1 MEEIIRI
8 EDKAHCLLNKQCDR
22 LKKSWG
28 EGTYLP
34 ILHCIVVYV
43 LALKANISCSMQ
55 DWFHKVLH
63 SNSVGIDEESLKV
76 LINMVPDTI
85 GYAEIQ
91 NYIVSSQNSF
101 VDKEI
106 LIEIERY
113 MELVNCK
120 RLETSFYNTD
130 LADYSFNSNIEY
142 SLMSYG
148 YHRLFE
154 RYLFSIYSCC
164 IGQQVIASNTYSDDD
179 TLFVVDLSAYMKNEN
194 TVSNLP
200 QELISAYM
208 KNENTFSDLTM
219 ELIDMTN
226 RDKIIF
232 IIPNKML
239 EHSYMSSDTV
249 NSYSNEVR
257 QYFLTFGYSW
267 KITEFAKCSIAHKL
281 DVKQSKQVIFSF
293 VKNDMFA
300 SYSYNI
306 KDSSSIKDKFQS
318 GMNDNDVLFHD
329 VTSLTLRP
337 SFFTLHIMVNR
348 LLKAFI
354 KEKYTH
360 GLQGVPLY
368 QDSYKVNWK
377 ECLSFNDVFKR
388 ICIYSEGEISS
399 SNVYCDLYFNNIE
412 EICGDAY
419 ELEPAYRLNNLKRTN
434 LKSIIQK
441 ASELIRNEAS
451 RHSIYLQPSDMLFL
465 MKKVEIPATLL
476 DCKNKELVEMVNKMY
491 AAGLK
496 SSKLQNLETVIPEIS
511 EVEGKPY
518 YEKLSKLL
526 CLFET
531 FKILHKDKYNIYTWH
546 TKIDCTN
553 NIDEFLLN
561 KMRNDAKTKHLFF
574 FLCSAC
580 IDDLDKL
587 IFFNTDEGLSYK
599 NYTDMCKELIAFFPY
614 LKSNQIKNSED
625 QFRKNMKEFS
635 KDQFRKDMKKK
646 SEGQEAEY
654 DITIFEKTED
664 SDKET
669 KKKRKKTYLKLIKK
683 YVKTDLLF
691 MEEDQEERD
700 DSASRFLKAFA
711 DFVNFI
717 C

>member
-8 EDKAHCLLNKQCDR
+8 EDKAYCLLNKQCDR
-22 LKKSWG
+22 LKKLWG

-55 DWFHKVLH
+55 DGFHEVLH
-63 SNSVGIDEESLKV
+63 GNFVDIDEESLKV

-91 NYIVSSQNSF
+91 NYIVSFQNSF

-130 LADYSFNSNIEY
+130 LADYSFNSNIEC
-142 SLMSYG
+142 SFMSYG
-148 YHRLFE
+148 DHRLSE

-164 IGQQVIASNTYSDDD
+164 IGQQDIASNTYSDED

-194 TVSNLP
+194 TVSDLK
-200 QELISAYM
+200 QELIDK
-208 KNENTFSDLTM
+208 KNK
-219 ELIDMTN
+219 
-226 RDKIIF
+226 DKIIF

-239 EHSYMSSDTV
+239 EYSYMSSDTV

-281 DVKQSKQVIFSF
+281 DVKQSKQVNFSF

-306 KDSSSIKDKFQS
+306 KDYSSIKDKFQS
-318 GMNDNDVLFHD
+318 GMNDNDVLFHN

-465 MKKVEIPATLL
+465 MKHIEIPRTLL
-476 DCKNKELVEMVNKMY
+476 FPKSEKLVNMVNKMY

-580 IDDLDKL
+580 VDDMDKL

-599 NYTDMCKELIAFFPY
+599 NYTDMRKELIAFFPY

-635 KDQFRKDMKKK
+635 KGK
-646 SEGQEAEY
+646 Y
-654 DITIFEKTED
+654 DIAEFEKTER
-664 SDKET
+664 KRLET
-669 KKKRKKTYLKLIKK
+669 WKKQKKMYLDLIED
-683 YVKTDLLF
+683 YIKTDLLS
-691 MEEDQEERD
+691 MKEESKNSD
-700 DSASRFLKAFA
+700 SRFLKELKG
-711 DFVNFI
+711 FI
-717 C
+717 NLLNGSSDISSDRK

>member
-22 LKKSWG
+22 LKKLWG

-63 SNSVGIDEESLKV
+63 GNFVDIDEESLKV

-91 NYIVSSQNSF
+91 NYIGSFQNSF

-120 RLETSFYNTD
+120 RLETSFYNAD
-130 LADYSFNSNIEY
+130 LADYSFNSNIEC

-148 YHRLFE
+148 DHRLSE

-164 IGQQVIASNTYSDDD
+164 IGQQDIASNTYSDED
-179 TLFVVDLSAYMKNEN
+179 TLFVVDLSAF
-194 TVSNLP
+194 
-200 QELISAYM
+200 M
-208 KNENTFSDLTM
+208 KNENTFSDLKQ
-219 ELIDMTN
+219 ELIDKKN
-226 RDKIIF
+226 KDKIIF

-306 KDSSSIKDKFQS
+306 KDYSSIKDKFQS
-318 GMNDNDVLFHD
+318 GMNDNDVLFHN
-329 VTSLTLRP
+329 VTTLTLRP
-337 SFFTLHIMVNR
+337 SFFTLHVMVNR

-360 GLQGVPLY
+360 GLQGVPYY

-465 MKKVEIPATLL
+465 MKHIEIPRTLL
-476 DCKNKELVEMVNKMY
+476 SSKSEKLVNMVNKMY

-580 IDDLDKL
+580 VDDKDKL
-587 IFFNTDEGLSYK
+587 IFFILDKGLSYK
-599 NYTDMCKELIAFFPY
+599 NYTDM
-614 LKSNQIKNSED
+614 
-625 QFRKNMKEFS
+625 RK
-635 KDQFRKDMKKK
+635 Q
-646 SEGQEAEY
+646 
-654 DITIFEKTED
+654 
-664 SDKET
+664 
-669 KKKRKKTYLKLIKK
+669 
-683 YVKTDLLF
+683 
-691 MEEDQEERD
+691 
-700 DSASRFLKAFA
+700 
-711 DFVNFI
+711 
-717 C
+717 

>member
-22 LKKSWG
+22 LKKLWG
-28 EGTYLP
+28 EGTYLT
-34 ILHCIVVYV
+34 ILHSIVVYV

-55 DWFHKVLH
+55 DFFHEVLH
-63 SNSVGIDEESLKV
+63 GNFVGIDEESLKV

-91 NYIVSSQNSF
+91 NYIVSFQNSF

-120 RLETSFYNTD
+120 RLETSFYNAN

-148 YHRLFE
+148 DHRLFE
-154 RYLFSIYSCC
+154 YYLFSIYSCC

-194 TVSNLP
+194 TFSNLK
-200 QELISAYM
+200 QELFDKIN
-208 KNENTFSDLTM
+208 K
-219 ELIDMTN
+219 
-226 RDKIIF
+226 DKIIF
-232 IIPNKML
+232 VIPNKML
-239 EHSYMSSDTV
+239 EYSYMSSDKV

-257 QYFLTFGYSW
+257 QYLFLLLGFSW
-267 KITEFAKCSIAHKL
+267 KITEFAKCCIAYKL
-281 DVKQSKQVIFSF
+281 DVKQSVHVTFSF
-293 VKNDMFA
+293 VKNDMSV
-300 SYSYNI
+300 SYFYNI
-306 KDSSSIKDKFQS
+306 KDYSSIKDKFQS
-318 GMNDNDVLFHD
+318 GMNDNDVLFHN

-412 EICGDAY
+412 EICGDVY

-465 MKKVEIPATLL
+465 MKHIEIPRTLL
-476 DCKNKELVEMVNKMY
+476 SSKSEKLVNMVNKMY

-553 NIDEFLLN
+553 NIDEFQLN
-561 KMRNDAKTKHLFF
+561 MMRNDAKTKHLFF

-580 IDDLDKL
+580 VDDLDKL

-599 NYTDMCKELIAFFPY
+599 NYTDMRKELIVFFPY

-635 KDQFRKDMKKK
+635 V
-646 SEGQEAEY
+646 GQY
-654 DITIFEKTED
+654 DIAKFEKTED
-664 SDKET
+664 FDIET
-669 KKKRKKTYLKLIKK
+669 KKKRKKMYLDLIED
-683 YVKTDLLF
+683 YIKTDLLS
-691 MEEDQEERD
+691 MKEESEN
-700 DSASRFLKAFA
+700 SASRFLKELKG
-711 DFVNFI
+711 FI
-717 C
+717 NLLNGSSDISSDRK

>member
-22 LKKSWG
+22 LKKLWG
-28 EGTYLP
+28 EGTYLT
-34 ILHCIVVYV
+34 ILHSIVVYV

-63 SNSVGIDEESLKV
+63 SNLVGIDEESLKV

-130 LADYSFNSNIEY
+130 LADYSFYSNIEY

-148 YHRLFE
+148 DHRLFE
-154 RYLFSIYSCC
+154 YYLFSIYSCC
-164 IGQQVIASNTYSDDD
+164 IGQQLIASNTYSDDD

-194 TVSNLP
+194 TFSNLKH
-200 QELISAYM
+200 ELFDKIN
-208 KNENTFSDLTM
+208 K
-219 ELIDMTN
+219 
-226 RDKIIF
+226 DKIIL

-239 EHSYMSSDTV
+239 EYSYMSSDNV

-257 QYFLTFGYSW
+257 QYFLALGFSW
-267 KITEFAKCSIAHKL
+267 KITEFAKCSIAYKL
-281 DVKQSKQVIFSF
+281 DVKQSEHVTFSF
-293 VKNDMFA
+293 VKNDVSV
-300 SYSYNI
+300 SYYYNI
-306 KDSSSIKDKFQS
+306 KDYSSIKDKFQS
-318 GMNDNDVLFHD
+318 GMNDNDVLFHN

-360 GLQGVPLY
+360 GLQGVPYY

-388 ICIYSEGEISS
+388 ICMYSEGEISS

-465 MKKVEIPATLL
+465 MKHIEIPRTLL
-476 DCKNKELVEMVNKMY
+476 FPKSEKLVNMVNKMY

-580 IDDLDKL
+580 VDDMDKL
-587 IFFNTDEGLSYK
+587 IFFNTDKSLSYK
-599 NYTDMCKELIAFFPY
+599 NYTDMRKELLVFFPY

-635 KDQFRKDMKKK
+635 KGEFSKGK
-646 SEGQEAEY
+646 Y
-654 DITIFEKTED
+654 DIAEFEKTELNRL
-664 SDKET
+664 ET
-669 KKKRKKTYLKLIKK
+669 WKKQKKMYLDLIED
-683 YVKTDLLF
+683 YIKTDLLS
-691 MEEDQEERD
+691 MKKDQEERD
-700 DSASRFLKAFA
+700 DSASRFLKALA
-711 DFVNFI
+711 NFVGLL
-717 C
+717 

>member
-22 LKKSWG
+22 LKKLWG
-28 EGTYLP
+28 EGTYLT
-34 ILHCIVVYV
+34 ILHSIVVYV

-55 DWFHKVLH
+55 DFFHEVLH
-63 SNSVGIDEESLKV
+63 GNFVGIDEESLKV

-91 NYIVSSQNSF
+91 NYIVSFQNSF

-120 RLETSFYNTD
+120 RLETSFYNAN

-148 YHRLFE
+148 DHRLFE
-154 RYLFSIYSCC
+154 YYLFSIYSCC

-194 TVSNLP
+194 TFSNLK
-200 QELISAYM
+200 QELFDKIN
-208 KNENTFSDLTM
+208 K
-219 ELIDMTN
+219 
-226 RDKIIF
+226 DKIIF
-232 IIPNKML
+232 VIPNKML
-239 EHSYMSSDTV
+239 EYSYMSSDKV

-257 QYFLTFGYSW
+257 QYLFLLLGFSW
-267 KITEFAKCSIAHKL
+267 KITEFAKCSIAYKL
-281 DVKQSKQVIFSF
+281 DVKQSVHVTFSF
-293 VKNDMFA
+293 VKNDMSV
-300 SYSYNI
+300 SYFYNI
-306 KDSSSIKDKFQS
+306 KDYSSIKDKFQS
-318 GMNDNDVLFHD
+318 GMNDNDVLFHN

-412 EICGDAY
+412 EICGDVY

-465 MKKVEIPATLL
+465 MKHIEIPRTLL
-476 DCKNKELVEMVNKMY
+476 SSKSEKLVNMVNKMY

-553 NIDEFLLN
+553 NIDEFQLN
-561 KMRNDAKTKHLFF
+561 MMRNDAKTKHLFF

-580 IDDLDKL
+580 VDDLDKL

-599 NYTDMCKELIAFFPY
+599 NYTDMRKELIVFFPY

-635 KDQFRKDMKKK
+635 V
-646 SEGQEAEY
+646 GQY
-654 DITIFEKTED
+654 DIAKFEKTED
-664 SDKET
+664 FDIET
-669 KKKRKKTYLKLIKK
+669 KKKRKKMYLDLI
-683 YVKTDLLF
+683 
-691 MEEDQEERD
+691 ED
-700 DSASRFLKAFA
+700 
-711 DFVNFI
+711 
-717 C
+717 

>member
-22 LKKSWG
+22 LKKLWG

-63 SNSVGIDEESLKV
+63 GNFVDIDEESLKV

-91 NYIVSSQNSF
+91 NYIGSFQNSF

-120 RLETSFYNTD
+120 RLETSFYNAD
-130 LADYSFNSNIEY
+130 LADYSFNSNIEC

-148 YHRLFE
+148 DHRLSE

-164 IGQQVIASNTYSDDD
+164 IGQQDIASNTYSDED
-179 TLFVVDLSAYMKNEN
+179 TLFVVDLSAF
-194 TVSNLP
+194 
-200 QELISAYM
+200 M
-208 KNENTFSDLTM
+208 KNENTFSDLKQ
-219 ELIDMTN
+219 ELIDKKN
-226 RDKIIF
+226 KDKIIF

-306 KDSSSIKDKFQS
+306 KDYSSIKDKFQS
-318 GMNDNDVLFHD
+318 GMNDNDVLFHN
-329 VTSLTLRP
+329 VTTLTLRP
-337 SFFTLHIMVNR
+337 SFFTLHVMVNR
-348 LLKAFI
+348 LLKVFI

-360 GLQGVPLY
+360 GLQGVPYY

-388 ICIYSEGEISS
+388 ICMYSEGEISS

-419 ELEPAYRLNNLKRTN
+419 ELEPACRLNNLKRTN

-441 ASELIRNEAS
+441 ASELIRKEAS

-465 MKKVEIPATLL
+465 MKHIEIPRTLL
-476 DCKNKELVEMVNKMY
+476 FSKSEGLVNMVNKMY

-496 SSKLQNLETVIPEIS
+496 STKLQNLETVIPEIS

-580 IDDLDKL
+580 VDDMDKL

-599 NYTDMCKELIAFFPY
+599 NYTDMRKELIAFFPY

-635 KDQFRKDMKKK
+635 KGK
-646 SEGQEAEY
+646 Y
-654 DITIFEKTED
+654 DIAEFEKTER
-664 SDKET
+664 KRLET
-669 KKKRKKTYLKLIKK
+669 WKKQKKMYLDLIED
-683 YVKTDLLF
+683 YIKTDLLS
-691 MEEDQEERD
+691 MKEESEN
-700 DSASRFLKAFA
+700 SASRFLKELKG
-711 DFVNFI
+711 FI
-717 C
+717 NLLNGSSDISSDRK

>member
-22 LKKSWG
+22 LKKLWG
-28 EGTYLP
+28 EGTYLT
-34 ILHCIVVYV
+34 ILHSIVVYV

-55 DWFHKVLH
+55 DFFHEVLH
-63 SNSVGIDEESLKV
+63 GNFVGIDEESLKV

-91 NYIVSSQNSF
+91 NYIVSFQNSF

-120 RLETSFYNTD
+120 RLETSFYNAN

-148 YHRLFE
+148 DHRLFE
-154 RYLFSIYSCC
+154 YYLFSIYSCC
-164 IGQQVIASNTYSDDD
+164 IGQKVIASNTYSDDD

-194 TVSNLP
+194 TFSNLK
-200 QELISAYM
+200 QELFDKIN
-208 KNENTFSDLTM
+208 K
-219 ELIDMTN
+219 
-226 RDKIIF
+226 DKIIF
-232 IIPNKML
+232 VIPNKML
-239 EHSYMSSDTV
+239 EYSYMSSDKV

-257 QYFLTFGYSW
+257 QYLFLLLGFSW
-267 KITEFAKCSIAHKL
+267 KITEFAKCSIAYKL
-281 DVKQSKQVIFSF
+281 DVKQSVHVTFSF
-293 VKNDMFA
+293 VKNDMSV
-300 SYSYNI
+300 SYFYNI
-306 KDSSSIKDKFQS
+306 KDYSSIKDKFQS
-318 GMNDNDVLFHD
+318 GMNDNDVLFHN

-465 MKKVEIPATLL
+465 MKHIEIPRTLL
-476 DCKNKELVEMVNKMY
+476 SSKSEKLVNMVNKMY

-553 NIDEFLLN
+553 NIDEFQLN
-561 KMRNDAKTKHLFF
+561 MMRNDAKTKHLFF

-580 IDDLDKL
+580 VDDLDKL

-599 NYTDMCKELIAFFPY
+599 NYTDMRKELIVFFPY

-635 KDQFRKDMKKK
+635 V
-646 SEGQEAEY
+646 GQY
-654 DITIFEKTED
+654 DIAKFEKTED
-664 SDKET
+664 FDIET
-669 KKKRKKTYLKLIKK
+669 KKKRKKMYLDLIED
-683 YVKTDLLF
+683 YIKTDLLS
-691 MEEDQEERD
+691 MKEESEN
-700 DSASRFLKAFA
+700 SASRFLKELKG
-711 DFVNFI
+711 FI
-717 C
+717 NLLNGSSDISSDRK

>member
-318 GMNDNDVLFHD
+318 GMNDNDVLFHN

-526 CLFET
+526 WLFET

>member
-22 LKKSWG
+22 LKKLWG
-28 EGTYLP
+28 EGTYLT
-34 ILHCIVVYV
+34 ILHSIVVYV

-63 SNSVGIDEESLKV
+63 SNLVGIDEESLKV

-130 LADYSFNSNIEY
+130 LADYSFYSNIEY

-148 YHRLFE
+148 DHRLFE
-154 RYLFSIYSCC
+154 YYLFSIYSCC

-194 TVSNLP
+194 TFSNLKH
-200 QELISAYM
+200 ELFDKIN
-208 KNENTFSDLTM
+208 K
-219 ELIDMTN
+219 
-226 RDKIIF
+226 DKIIL

-239 EHSYMSSDTV
+239 EYSYMSSDNV

-257 QYFLTFGYSW
+257 QYFLALGFSW
-267 KITEFAKCSIAHKL
+267 KITEFAKCSIAYKL
-281 DVKQSKQVIFSF
+281 DVKQSEHVTFSF
-293 VKNDMFA
+293 VKNDVSV
-300 SYSYNI
+300 SYYYNI
-306 KDSSSIKDKFQS
+306 KDYSSIKDKFQS
-318 GMNDNDVLFHD
+318 GMNDNDVLFHN

-360 GLQGVPLY
+360 GLQGVPYY

-388 ICIYSEGEISS
+388 ICMYSEGEISS

-465 MKKVEIPATLL
+465 MKHIEIPRTLL
-476 DCKNKELVEMVNKMY
+476 FPKSEKLVNMVNKMY

-553 NIDEFLLN
+553 NIDEFQLN
-561 KMRNDAKTKHLFF
+561 MMRNDAKTKHLFF

-580 IDDLDKL
+580 IDNLDKL

-599 NYTDMCKELIAFFPY
+599 NYTDMRKELIAFFPY

-635 KDQFRKDMKKK
+635 KGK
-646 SEGQEAEY
+646 Y
-654 DITIFEKTED
+654 DIAEFEKTERNRL
-664 SDKET
+664 ET
-669 KKKRKKTYLKLIKK
+669 WKKQKKMYLDLIED
-683 YVKTDLLF
+683 YIKTDLLSLKK
-691 MEEDQEERD
+691 DQEERD
-700 DSASRFLKAFA
+700 DSASRFLKALA
-711 DFVNFI
+711 DFVGLL
-717 C
+717 

>member
-22 LKKSWG
+22 LKKLWG
-28 EGTYLP
+28 GGTYLT
-34 ILHCIVVYV
+34 ILHSIVVYV

-63 SNSVGIDEESLKV
+63 SNLVGIDEESLKV

-130 LADYSFNSNIEY
+130 LADYSFYSNIEY

-148 YHRLFE
+148 DHRLFE
-154 RYLFSIYSCC
+154 YYLFSIYSCC

-194 TVSNLP
+194 TFSNLKH
-200 QELISAYM
+200 ELFDKIN
-208 KNENTFSDLTM
+208 K
-219 ELIDMTN
+219 
-226 RDKIIF
+226 DKIIL

-239 EHSYMSSDTV
+239 EYSYMSSDNV

-257 QYFLTFGYSW
+257 QYFLALGFSW
-267 KITEFAKCSIAHKL
+267 KITEFAKCSIAYKL
-281 DVKQSKQVIFSF
+281 DVKQSEHVTFSF
-293 VKNDMFA
+293 VKNDVSV
-300 SYSYNI
+300 SYYYNI
-306 KDSSSIKDKFQS
+306 KDYSSIKDKFQS
-318 GMNDNDVLFHD
+318 GMNDNDVLFHN

-360 GLQGVPLY
+360 GLQGVPYY

-388 ICIYSEGEISS
+388 ICMYSEGEISS

-465 MKKVEIPATLL
+465 MKHIEIPRTLL
-476 DCKNKELVEMVNKMY
+476 FPKSEKLVNMVNKMY

-580 IDDLDKL
+580 VDDMDKL
-587 IFFNTDEGLSYK
+587 IFFNTDKSLSYK
-599 NYTDMCKELIAFFPY
+599 NYTDMRKELLVFFPY

-635 KDQFRKDMKKK
+635 KGEFSKGK
-646 SEGQEAEY
+646 Y
-654 DITIFEKTED
+654 DIAEFEKTELNRL
-664 SDKET
+664 ET
-669 KKKRKKTYLKLIKK
+669 WKKQKKMYLDLIED
-683 YVKTDLLF
+683 YIKTDLLS
-691 MEEDQEERD
+691 MKKDQEERD
-700 DSASRFLKAFA
+700 DSASRFLKALA
-711 DFVNFI
+711 NFVGLL
-717 C
+717 

>member
-22 LKKSWG
+22 LKKLWG
-28 EGTYLP
+28 EGTYLT
-34 ILHCIVVYV
+34 ILHSIVVYV

-63 SNSVGIDEESLKV
+63 SNLVGIDEESLKV

-113 MELVNCK
+113 MKLVNCK

-130 LADYSFNSNIEY
+130 LADYSFYSNIEY

-148 YHRLFE
+148 DHRLFE
-154 RYLFSIYSCC
+154 YYLFSIYSCC

-194 TVSNLP
+194 TFSNLKH
-200 QELISAYM
+200 ELFDKIN
-208 KNENTFSDLTM
+208 K
-219 ELIDMTN
+219 
-226 RDKIIF
+226 DKIIL

-239 EHSYMSSDTV
+239 EYSYMSSDNV

-257 QYFLTFGYSW
+257 QYFLALGFSW
-267 KITEFAKCSIAHKL
+267 KITEFAKCSIAYKL
-281 DVKQSKQVIFSF
+281 DVKQSEHVTFSF
-293 VKNDMFA
+293 VKNDVSV
-300 SYSYNI
+300 SYYYNI
-306 KDSSSIKDKFQS
+306 KDYSSIKDKFQS
-318 GMNDNDVLFHD
+318 GMNDNDVLFHN

-360 GLQGVPLY
+360 GLQGVPYY

-388 ICIYSEGEISS
+388 ICMYSEGEISS

-465 MKKVEIPATLL
+465 MKHIEIPRTLL
-476 DCKNKELVEMVNKMY
+476 FPKSEKLVNMVNKMY

-580 IDDLDKL
+580 VDDMDKL
-587 IFFNTDEGLSYK
+587 IFFNTDKSLSYK
-599 NYTDMCKELIAFFPY
+599 NYTDMRKELLVFFPY

-635 KDQFRKDMKKK
+635 KGEFSKGK
-646 SEGQEAEY
+646 Y
-654 DITIFEKTED
+654 DIAEFEKTELNRL
-664 SDKET
+664 ET
-669 KKKRKKTYLKLIKK
+669 WKKQKKMYLDLIED
-683 YVKTDLLF
+683 YIKTDLLS
-691 MEEDQEERD
+691 MKKDQEERE
-700 DSASRFLKAFA
+700 DSASRFLKALA
-711 DFVNFI
+711 NFVGLL
-717 C
+717 

>member
-22 LKKSWG
+22 LKKEWG

-63 SNSVGIDEESLKV
+63 SNFVGIDEESLKV

-91 NYIVSSQNSF
+91 NYIVSFQNSF

-120 RLETSFYNTD
+120 RLVTSFYNTD
-130 LADYSFNSNIEY
+130 LADYSFNSNIEC

-148 YHRLFE
+148 DHRLSE

-164 IGQQVIASNTYSDDD
+164 IGQQDIASNTYSDED

-208 KNENTFSDLTM
+208 KKENTFSDLTM
-219 ELIDMTN
+219 DLIYMKN

-257 QYFLTFGYSW
+257 QYFLTSGYSW
-267 KITEFAKCSIAHKL
+267 EITEFAKCSIAHKL
-281 DVKQSKQVIFSF
+281 DVKRSKQVIFSF

-306 KDSSSIKDKFQS
+306 KYYSSIKDKFQS
-318 GMNDNDVLFHD
+318 SMNDNDVLFYN

-337 SFFTLHIMVNR
+337 SFFTIHIMVNR

-354 KEKYTH
+354 KEKYMH
-360 GLQGVPLY
+360 GLQGVPYY
-368 QDSYKVNWK
+368 QDSDKVNWK

-388 ICIYSEGEISS
+388 ICMYSEGEISS

-465 MKKVEIPATLL
+465 MKHIEIPRTLL
-476 DCKNKELVEMVNKMY
+476 SSKSEKLVNMVNKMY

-553 NIDEFLLN
+553 NIDEFQLN
-561 KMRNDAKTKHLFF
+561 MMRNDAKTKHLFF

-580 IDDLDKL
+580 VDDLDKL

-599 NYTDMCKELIAFFPY
+599 NYTDMRKELIAFFPY

-635 KDQFRKDMKKK
+635 KGK
-646 SEGQEAEY
+646 Y
-654 DITIFEKTED
+654 DIAEFEKTERNRL
-664 SDKET
+664 ET
-669 KKKRKKTYLKLIKK
+669 WKKQKKMYLDLIED
-683 YVKTDLLF
+683 YIKTDLLSIKK
-691 MEEDQEERD
+691 DQEERD
-700 DSASRFLKAFA
+700 DSASRFLKALA
-711 DFVNFI
+711 DFVGLL
-717 C
+717 

>member
-63 SNSVGIDEESLKV
+63 GNFVDIDEESLKV

-91 NYIVSSQNSF
+91 NYIGSFQNSF

-120 RLETSFYNTD
+120 RLETSFYNAD

-179 TLFVVDLSAYMKNEN
+179 TLFVVDLSAF
-194 TVSNLP
+194 
-200 QELISAYM
+200 M
-208 KNENTFSDLTM
+208 KNENTFSDLKQ
-219 ELIDMTN
+219 ELIDKKN
-226 RDKIIF
+226 KDKIIF

-306 KDSSSIKDKFQS
+306 KDYSSIKDKFQS
-318 GMNDNDVLFHD
+318 GMNDNDVLFHN

-388 ICIYSEGEISS
+388 ICMYSEGEISS

-419 ELEPAYRLNNLKRTN
+419 ELEPACRLNNLKRTN

-465 MKKVEIPATLL
+465 MKHIEIPRTLL
-476 DCKNKELVEMVNKMY
+476 SSKSEKLVNMVNKMY

-580 IDDLDKL
+580 VDDMDKL
-587 IFFNTDEGLSYK
+587 IFFNTDKSLSYK
-599 NYTDMCKELIAFFPY
+599 NYTDMRKELLVFFPY

-635 KDQFRKDMKKK
+635 K
-646 SEGQEAEY
+646 GQY
-654 DITIFEKTED
+654 DIAQFEKPED
-664 SDKET
+664 CDRET
-669 KKKRKKTYLKLIKK
+669 KKKRKKMYLDLIED
-683 YVKTDLLF
+683 YIKTDLLS
-691 MEEDQEERD
+691 MKKDQEERD
-700 DSASRFLKAFA
+700 DSASRFLKALA
-711 DFVNFI
+711 DFVGLL
-717 C
+717 

>member
-22 LKKSWG
+22 LKKLWG
-28 EGTYLP
+28 EGTYLT
-34 ILHCIVVYV
+34 ILHSIVVYV

-55 DWFHKVLH
+55 DSFHKVLH
-63 SNSVGIDEESLKV
+63 GNFVGIDEESLKV

-91 NYIVSSQNSF
+91 NYIVSFQNSF

-120 RLETSFYNTD
+120 RLETSFYNAD

-142 SLMSYG
+142 SLMFYG
-148 YHRLFE
+148 DHRLFE
-154 RYLFSIYSCC
+154 CYLFSIYSCC
-164 IGQQVIASNTYSDDD
+164 IGQQDIASNKYSDDD

-194 TVSNLP
+194 TFSNLK
-200 QELISAYM
+200 QELFDKIN
-208 KNENTFSDLTM
+208 K
-219 ELIDMTN
+219 
-226 RDKIIF
+226 DKIIF

-239 EHSYMSSDTV
+239 EYSYMSSDNV
-249 NSYSNEVR
+249 NAYSNEVR
-257 QYFLTFGYSW
+257 QYLFLLLGFSW
-267 KITEFAKCSIAHKL
+267 KITEFAKCSIAYKL
-281 DVKQSKQVIFSF
+281 DVKQSEHVTFSF
-293 VKNDMFA
+293 VKNDMSV

-306 KDSSSIKDKFQS
+306 RDYSSIKDKFQS
-318 GMNDNDVLFHD
+318 GMNNNDVLFHN
-329 VTSLTLRP
+329 VTTLTLRP
-337 SFFTLHIMVNR
+337 SFFTLHVMVNR

-360 GLQGVPLY
+360 GLQGVPYY

-388 ICIYSEGEISS
+388 ICMYREGEISS

-465 MKKVEIPATLL
+465 MKHIEIPRTLL
-476 DCKNKELVEMVNKMY
+476 FSKSEGLVNMVNKMY

-496 SSKLQNLETVIPEIS
+496 STKLQNLQTVIPEIS

-580 IDDLDKL
+580 VDDKDKL
-587 IFFNTDEGLSYK
+587 IFFNTDKGLSYK
-599 NYTDMCKELIAFFPY
+599 NYTDMRKDLLVFFPH
-614 LKSNQIKNSED
+614 LKSNKIKNSED
-625 QFRKNMKEFS
+625 QFRKNLKEFS
-635 KDQFRKDMKKK
+635 K
-646 SEGQEAEY
+646 GQY
-654 DITIFEKTED
+654 DIAQFEKPED
-664 SDKET
+664 EPLKT
-669 KKKRKKTYLKLIKK
+669 WKKQKKMYLDLIED
-683 YVKTDLLF
+683 YIKTDLLS
-691 MEEDQEERD
+691 MKEESEN
-700 DSASRFLKAFA
+700 SASRFLKELKG
-711 DFVNFI
+711 FI
-717 C
+717 NLLNGSSDISCDRK

>member
-318 GMNDNDVLFHD
+318 GMNDNDVLFHN

-580 IDDLDKL
+580 VDDMDKL

-599 NYTDMCKELIAFFPY
+599 NYTDMRKELIAFFPY

-635 KDQFRKDMKKK
+635 KGK
-646 SEGQEAEY
+646 Y
-654 DITIFEKTED
+654 DIAEFEKTER
-664 SDKET
+664 KRLET
-669 KKKRKKTYLKLIKK
+669 WKKQKKMYLDLIED
-683 YVKTDLLF
+683 YIKTDLLS
-691 MEEDQEERD
+691 MKKDQEERD
-700 DSASRFLKAFA
+700 DSASRFLKALA
-711 DFVNFI
+711 DFVGLL
-717 C
+717 

>member
-1 MEEIIRI
+1 MDEIIRI

-22 LKKSWG
+22 LKKLWG
-28 EGTYLP
+28 EGTYLT
-34 ILHCIVVYV
+34 ILHSVVVYV

-55 DWFHKVLH
+55 DFFHDVLH
-63 SNSVGIDEESLKV
+63 GNFVGIDEESLKV

-91 NYIVSSQNSF
+91 NYIGSFQNSF

-120 RLETSFYNTD
+120 RLETIFYNTD

-318 GMNDNDVLFHD
+318 GMNDNDVLFHN

-337 SFFTLHIMVNR
+337 SFFTLHVMVNR

-360 GLQGVPLY
+360 GLQGVPYY

-388 ICIYSEGEISS
+388 ICMYSEGEISS

-419 ELEPAYRLNNLKRTN
+419 ELEPAYRLNNLQRTN

-465 MKKVEIPATLL
+465 MKHIEIPRTLL
-476 DCKNKELVEMVNKMY
+476 FPKSEKLVNMVNKMY

-580 IDDLDKL
+580 VDDMDKL
-587 IFFNTDEGLSYK
+587 IFFNTDKSLSYK
-599 NYTDMCKELIAFFPY
+599 NYTDMRKELLVFFPY

-635 KDQFRKDMKKK
+635 KGK
-646 SEGQEAEY
+646 Y
-654 DITIFEKTED
+654 DIAEFEKTERNRL
-664 SDKET
+664 ET
-669 KKKRKKTYLKLIKK
+669 WKKQKKMYLDLIED
-683 YVKTDLLF
+683 YIKTDLLS
-691 MEEDQEERD
+691 MKKDQEERD
-700 DSASRFLKAFA
+700 DSASRFLKALA
-711 DFVNFI
+711 DFVGLL
-717 C
+717 

>member
-22 LKKSWG
+22 LKKLWG
-28 EGTYLP
+28 EGTYLT
-34 ILHCIVVYV
+34 ILHSIVVYV

-63 SNSVGIDEESLKV
+63 SNLVGIDEESLKV

-113 MELVNCK
+113 MKLVNCK

-130 LADYSFNSNIEY
+130 LADYSFYSNIEY

-148 YHRLFE
+148 DHRLFE
-154 RYLFSIYSCC
+154 YYLFSIYSCC

-194 TVSNLP
+194 TFSNLKH
-200 QELISAYM
+200 ELFDKIN
-208 KNENTFSDLTM
+208 K
-219 ELIDMTN
+219 
-226 RDKIIF
+226 DKIIL

-239 EHSYMSSDTV
+239 EYSYMSSDNV

-257 QYFLTFGYSW
+257 QYFLALGFSW
-267 KITEFAKCSIAHKL
+267 KITEFAKCSIAYKL
-281 DVKQSKQVIFSF
+281 DVKQSEHVTFSF
-293 VKNDMFA
+293 VKNDVSV
-300 SYSYNI
+300 SYYYNI
-306 KDSSSIKDKFQS
+306 KDYSSIKDKFQS
-318 GMNDNDVLFHD
+318 GMNDNDVLFHN

-360 GLQGVPLY
+360 GLQGVPYY

-388 ICIYSEGEISS
+388 ICMYSEGEISS

-465 MKKVEIPATLL
+465 MKHIEIPRTLL
-476 DCKNKELVEMVNKMY
+476 FPKSEKLVNMVNKMY

-553 NIDEFLLN
+553 KIDEFLLN

-580 IDDLDKL
+580 VDDMDKL
-587 IFFNTDEGLSYK
+587 IFFNTDKSLSYK
-599 NYTDMCKELIAFFPY
+599 NYTDMRKELLVFFPY

-635 KDQFRKDMKKK
+635 KGEFSKGK
-646 SEGQEAEY
+646 Y
-654 DITIFEKTED
+654 DIAEFEKTELNRL
-664 SDKET
+664 ET
-669 KKKRKKTYLKLIKK
+669 WKKQKKMYLDLIED
-683 YVKTDLLF
+683 YIKTDLLS
-691 MEEDQEERD
+691 MKKDQEERE
-700 DSASRFLKAFA
+700 DSASRFLKALA
-711 DFVNFI
+711 NFVGLL
-717 C
+717 

>member
-1 MEEIIRI
+1 MDEIIRI

-22 LKKSWG
+22 LKKLWG
-28 EGTYLP
+28 EGTYLT
-34 ILHCIVVYV
+34 ILHSVVVYV

-55 DWFHKVLH
+55 DFFHDVLH
-63 SNSVGIDEESLKV
+63 GNFVGIDEESLKV

-91 NYIVSSQNSF
+91 NYIGSFQNSF

-120 RLETSFYNTD
+120 RLETSFYNAD

-142 SLMSYG
+142 SLMFYG
-148 YHRLFE
+148 DQRLFE
-154 RYLFSIYSCC
+154 SYLFSIYSCC
-164 IGQQVIASNTYSDDD
+164 IGQQDIASNTYSDDD

-194 TVSNLP
+194 TFSNLK
-200 QELISAYM
+200 QELFDKIN
-208 KNENTFSDLTM
+208 K
-219 ELIDMTN
+219 
-226 RDKIIF
+226 DKIIF

-239 EHSYMSSDTV
+239 EYSYMSSDNV

-257 QYFLTFGYSW
+257 QYLFLLLGFSW
-267 KITEFAKCSIAHKL
+267 KITEFAKCSIAYKL
-281 DVKQSKQVIFSF
+281 DVEQSAHVTFSF
-293 VKNDMFA
+293 VKNDMSV
-300 SYSYNI
+300 SYSYNR
-306 KDSSSIKDKFQS
+306 KDYSSIKDKFQS
-318 GMNDNDVLFHD
+318 GMNDNDVLFHN
-329 VTSLTLRP
+329 VTTLTLRP
-337 SFFTLHIMVNR
+337 SFFTLHVMVNR

-360 GLQGVPLY
+360 GLQGVPYY

-388 ICIYSEGEISS
+388 ICMYSEGEISS

-419 ELEPAYRLNNLKRTN
+419 ELEPACRLNNLKRTN

-441 ASELIRNEAS
+441 ASELIRKEAS

-465 MKKVEIPATLL
+465 MKHIEIPRTLL
-476 DCKNKELVEMVNKMY
+476 FSKSEGLVNMVNKMY

-496 SSKLQNLETVIPEIS
+496 STKLQNLETVIPEIS

-580 IDDLDKL
+580 VDDKDKL
-587 IFFNTDEGLSYK
+587 IFFNTDKGLSYK
-599 NYTDMCKELIAFFPY
+599 NYTDMRKDLLVFFPH
-614 LKSNQIKNSED
+614 LKSNKIKNSED

-635 KDQFRKDMKKK
+635 K
-646 SEGQEAEY
+646 GQY
-654 DITIFEKTED
+654 DIAQFEKPED
-664 SDKET
+664 CDRET
-669 KKKRKKTYLKLIKK
+669 KKKRKKMYLDLIED
-683 YVKTDLLF
+683 YIKTDLLS
-691 MEEDQEERD
+691 MKKDQEERD
-700 DSASRFLKAFA
+700 DSASRFLKALA
-711 DFVNFI
+711 DFVGLL
-717 C
+717 

>member
-22 LKKSWG
+22 LKKEWG

-63 SNSVGIDEESLKV
+63 SNFVGIDEESLKV

-91 NYIVSSQNSF
+91 NYIVSFQNSF

-120 RLETSFYNTD
+120 RLVTSFYNTD
-130 LADYSFNSNIEY
+130 LADYSFNSNIEC

-148 YHRLFE
+148 DHRLSE

-164 IGQQVIASNTYSDDD
+164 IGQQDIASNTYSDED

-208 KNENTFSDLTM
+208 KKENTFSDLTM
-219 ELIDMTN
+219 DLIYMKN

-257 QYFLTFGYSW
+257 QYFLTSGYSW
-267 KITEFAKCSIAHKL
+267 EITEFAKCSIAHKL
-281 DVKQSKQVIFSF
+281 DVKRSKQVIFSF

-306 KDSSSIKDKFQS
+306 KYYSSIKDKFQS
-318 GMNDNDVLFHD
+318 SMNDNDVLFYN

-337 SFFTLHIMVNR
+337 SFFTIHIMVNR

-354 KEKYTH
+354 KEKYMH
-360 GLQGVPLY
+360 GLQGVPYY
-368 QDSYKVNWK
+368 QDSDKVNWK

-388 ICIYSEGEISS
+388 ICMYSEGEISS

-465 MKKVEIPATLL
+465 MKHIEIPRTLL
-476 DCKNKELVEMVNKMY
+476 SSKSEKLVNMVNKMY

-553 NIDEFLLN
+553 NIDEFQLN
-561 KMRNDAKTKHLFF
+561 MMRNDAKTKHLFF

-580 IDDLDKL
+580 VDDLDKL

-599 NYTDMCKELIAFFPY
+599 NYTDMRKELIAFFPY

-635 KDQFRKDMKKK
+635 KGK
-646 SEGQEAEY
+646 Y
-654 DITIFEKTED
+654 DIAEFEKTERNRL
-664 SDKET
+664 ET
-669 KKKRKKTYLKLIKK
+669 WKKQKKMYLDLIEDYIKTNLLSMKK
-683 YVKTDLLF
+683 
-691 MEEDQEERD
+691 DQEERD
-700 DSASRFLKAFA
+700 DSASRFLKALA
-711 DFVNFI
+711 DFVGLL
-717 C
+717 

>member
-22 LKKSWG
+22 LKKLWG
-28 EGTYLP
+28 EGTYLT
-34 ILHCIVVYV
+34 ILHSVVVYV

-55 DWFHKVLH
+55 DFFHDVLH
-63 SNSVGIDEESLKV
+63 GNFVGIDEESLKV

-91 NYIVSSQNSF
+91 NYIGSFQNSF

-120 RLETSFYNTD
+120 RLETIFYNTD

-318 GMNDNDVLFHD
+318 GMNDNDVLFHN

-337 SFFTLHIMVNR
+337 SFFTLHVMVNR

-360 GLQGVPLY
+360 GLQGVPYY

-388 ICIYSEGEISS
+388 ICMYSEGEISS

-419 ELEPAYRLNNLKRTN
+419 ELEPACRLNNLKRTN

-441 ASELIRNEAS
+441 ASELIRKEAS

-465 MKKVEIPATLL
+465 MKHIEIPRTLL
-476 DCKNKELVEMVNKMY
+476 FPKSEKLVNMVNKMY

-496 SSKLQNLETVIPEIS
+496 STKLQNLETVIPEIS

-580 IDDLDKL
+580 VDDKDKL
-587 IFFNTDEGLSYK
+587 IFFNTDKSLSYK
-599 NYTDMCKELIAFFPY
+599 NYTDMRKELLVFFPY

-635 KDQFRKDMKKK
+635 K
-646 SEGQEAEY
+646 GQY
-654 DITIFEKTED
+654 DIAQFEKPED
-664 SDKET
+664 CDRET
-669 KKKRKKTYLKLIKK
+669 KKKRKKMYLDLIED
-683 YVKTDLLF
+683 YIKTDLLS
-691 MEEDQEERD
+691 MKKDQEERD
-700 DSASRFLKAFA
+700 DSASRFLKALA
-711 DFVNFI
+711 DFVGLL
-717 C
+717 

>member
-8 EDKAHCLLNKQCDR
+8 EDKAYCLLNKQCDR
-22 LKKSWG
+22 LKKLWG

-55 DWFHKVLH
+55 DWFHEVLH
-63 SNSVGIDEESLKV
+63 GNFVDIDEESLKV

-91 NYIVSSQNSF
+91 NYIVSFQNSF

-130 LADYSFNSNIEY
+130 LADYSFNSNIEC
-142 SLMSYG
+142 SFMSYG
-148 YHRLFE
+148 DHRLSE

-164 IGQQVIASNTYSDDD
+164 IGQQDIASNTYSDED

-194 TVSNLP
+194 TVSDLK
-200 QELISAYM
+200 QELIDK
-208 KNENTFSDLTM
+208 KNK
-219 ELIDMTN
+219 
-226 RDKIIF
+226 DKIIF

-239 EHSYMSSDTV
+239 EYSYMSSDTV

-281 DVKQSKQVIFSF
+281 DVKQSKQVNFSF

-306 KDSSSIKDKFQS
+306 KDYSSIKDKFQS
-318 GMNDNDVLFHD
+318 GMNDNDVLFHN

-465 MKKVEIPATLL
+465 MKHIEIPRTLL
-476 DCKNKELVEMVNKMY
+476 FPKSEKLVNMVNKMY

-496 SSKLQNLETVIPEIS
+496 SSKLQNLETAIPEIS

-580 IDDLDKL
+580 VDDMDKL
-587 IFFNTDEGLSYK
+587 IFFNTDKSLSYK
-599 NYTDMCKELIAFFPY
+599 NYTDMRKELLVFFPY

-635 KDQFRKDMKKK
+635 KGK
-646 SEGQEAEY
+646 Y
-654 DITIFEKTED
+654 DIAEFEKTERNRL
-664 SDKET
+664 ET
-669 KKKRKKTYLKLIKK
+669 WKKQKKMYLDLIED
-683 YVKTDLLF
+683 YIKTDLLS
-691 MEEDQEERD
+691 MKKDQEERD
-700 DSASRFLKAFA
+700 DSASRFLKALA
-711 DFVNFI
+711 DFVGLL
-717 C
+717 

>member
-318 GMNDNDVLFHD
+318 GMNDNDVLFHN

-491 AAGLK
+491 AAELK

>member
-1 MEEIIRI
+1 MDEIIRI

-22 LKKSWG
+22 LKKLWG
-28 EGTYLP
+28 EGTYLT
-34 ILHCIVVYV
+34 ILHSIVVYV

-55 DWFHKVLH
+55 DFFHDVLH
-63 SNSVGIDEESLKV
+63 GNFVGIDEESLKV

-91 NYIVSSQNSF
+91 NYIGSFQNSF

-120 RLETSFYNTD
+120 RLETIFYNTD

-318 GMNDNDVLFHD
+318 GMNDNDVLFHN

-337 SFFTLHIMVNR
+337 SFFTLHVMVNR

-360 GLQGVPLY
+360 GLQGVPYY

-388 ICIYSEGEISS
+388 ICMYSEGEISS

-419 ELEPAYRLNNLKRTN
+419 ELEPAYRLNNLQRTN

-465 MKKVEIPATLL
+465 MKHIEIPRTLL
-476 DCKNKELVEMVNKMY
+476 FPKSEKLVNMVNKMY

-496 SSKLQNLETVIPEIS
+496 STKLQNLETVIPEIS

-580 IDDLDKL
+580 VDDMDKL
-587 IFFNTDEGLSYK
+587 IFFNTDKSLSYK
-599 NYTDMCKELIAFFPY
+599 NYTDMRKELLVFFPY

-635 KDQFRKDMKKK
+635 KGK
-646 SEGQEAEY
+646 Y
-654 DITIFEKTED
+654 DIAEFEKTERNRL
-664 SDKET
+664 ET
-669 KKKRKKTYLKLIKK
+669 WKKQKKMYLDLIED
-683 YVKTDLLF
+683 YIKTDLLS
-691 MEEDQEERD
+691 MKKDQEERD
-700 DSASRFLKAFA
+700 DSASRFLKALA
-711 DFVNFI
+711 DFI
-717 C
+717 GLL

>member
-1 MEEIIRI
+1 MDEIIRI

-91 NYIVSSQNSF
+91 NYIGSFQNSF

-194 TVSNLP
+194 TFSNLK
-200 QELISAYM
+200 QELFDKIN
-208 KNENTFSDLTM
+208 K
-219 ELIDMTN
+219 
-226 RDKIIF
+226 DKIIF
-232 IIPNKML
+232 VIPNKML
-239 EHSYMSSDTV
+239 EYSYMSSDKV

-257 QYFLTFGYSW
+257 QYLFLLLGFSW
-267 KITEFAKCSIAHKL
+267 KITEFAKCSIAYKL
-281 DVKQSKQVIFSF
+281 DVKQSVHVTFSF
-293 VKNDMFA
+293 VKNDMSV
-300 SYSYNI
+300 SYFYNI
-306 KDSSSIKDKFQS
+306 KDYSSIKDKFQS
-318 GMNDNDVLFHD
+318 GMNDNDVLFHN
-329 VTSLTLRP
+329 VTTLTLRP
-337 SFFTLHIMVNR
+337 SFFTLHVMVNR

-360 GLQGVPLY
+360 GLQGVPYY

-388 ICIYSEGEISS
+388 ICMYSEGEISS

-465 MKKVEIPATLL
+465 MKHIEIPRTLL
-476 DCKNKELVEMVNKMY
+476 SSKSEKLVNMVNKMY

-599 NYTDMCKELIAFFPY
+599 NYTDMRKDLLVFFPH
-614 LKSNQIKNSED
+614 LKSNKIKNSED

-635 KDQFRKDMKKK
+635 KDQYRKDMKKK

-669 KKKRKKTYLKLIKK
+669 KKKRKKMYLDLIED
-683 YVKTDLLF
+683 YIKTDLLS
-691 MEEDQEERD
+691 MKKDQEERD
-700 DSASRFLKAFA
+700 DSASRFLKALA
-711 DFVNFI
+711 DFVGLL
-717 C
+717 

>member
-22 LKKSWG
+22 LKKLWG
-28 EGTYLP
+28 EGTYLT
-34 ILHCIVVYV
+34 ILHSIVVYV

-63 SNSVGIDEESLKV
+63 SNLVGIDEESLKV

-130 LADYSFNSNIEY
+130 LADYSFYSNIEY

-148 YHRLFE
+148 DHRLFE
-154 RYLFSIYSCC
+154 YYLFSIYSCC

-194 TVSNLP
+194 TFSNLKH
-200 QELISAYM
+200 ELFDKIN
-208 KNENTFSDLTM
+208 K
-219 ELIDMTN
+219 
-226 RDKIIF
+226 DKIIL

-239 EHSYMSSDTV
+239 EYSYMSSDNV

-257 QYFLTFGYSW
+257 QYFLTLGFSW
-267 KITEFAKCSIAHKL
+267 KITEFAKCSIAYKL
-281 DVKQSKQVIFSF
+281 YVKQSEHVTFSF
-293 VKNDMFA
+293 VKNDVSV
-300 SYSYNI
+300 SYYYNI
-306 KDSSSIKDKFQS
+306 KDYSSIKDKFQS
-318 GMNDNDVLFHD
+318 GMNDNDVLFHN

-360 GLQGVPLY
+360 GLQGVPYY

-388 ICIYSEGEISS
+388 ICMYSEGEISS

-465 MKKVEIPATLL
+465 MKHIEIPRTLL
-476 DCKNKELVEMVNKMY
+476 FPKSEKLVNMVNKMY

-580 IDDLDKL
+580 VDDMDKL
-587 IFFNTDEGLSYK
+587 IFFNTDKSLSYK
-599 NYTDMCKELIAFFPY
+599 NYTDMRKELLVFFPY

-635 KDQFRKDMKKK
+635 KGEFSKGK
-646 SEGQEAEY
+646 Y
-654 DITIFEKTED
+654 DIAEFEKTELNRL
-664 SDKET
+664 ET
-669 KKKRKKTYLKLIKK
+669 WKKQKKMYLDLIED
-683 YVKTDLLF
+683 YIKTDLLS
-691 MEEDQEERD
+691 MKKDQEERD
-700 DSASRFLKAFA
+700 DSASRFLKALA
-711 DFVNFI
+711 NFVGLL
-717 C
+717 

>member
-22 LKKSWG
+22 LKKLWG

-63 SNSVGIDEESLKV
+63 GNFVDIDEESLKV

-91 NYIVSSQNSF
+91 NYIGSFQNSF

-120 RLETSFYNTD
+120 RLETSFYNAD
-130 LADYSFNSNIEY
+130 LADYSFNSNIEC

-148 YHRLFE
+148 DHRLSE

-164 IGQQVIASNTYSDDD
+164 IGQQDIASNTYSDED
-179 TLFVVDLSAYMKNEN
+179 TLFVVDLSAF
-194 TVSNLP
+194 
-200 QELISAYM
+200 M
-208 KNENTFSDLTM
+208 KNENTFSDLKQ
-219 ELIDMTN
+219 ELIDKKN
-226 RDKIIF
+226 KDKIIF

-306 KDSSSIKDKFQS
+306 KDYSSIKDKFQS
-318 GMNDNDVLFHD
+318 GMNDNDVLFHN
-329 VTSLTLRP
+329 VTTLTLRP
-337 SFFTLHIMVNR
+337 SFFTLHVMVNR

-360 GLQGVPLY
+360 GLQGVPYY

-388 ICIYSEGEISS
+388 ICMYSEGEISS

-419 ELEPAYRLNNLKRTN
+419 ELEPACRLNNLKRTN

-465 MKKVEIPATLL
+465 MKHIEIPRTLL
-476 DCKNKELVEMVNKMY
+476 FSKSEGLVNMVNKMY

-496 SSKLQNLETVIPEIS
+496 STKLQNLETVIPEIS

-635 KDQFRKDMKKK
+635 KGK
-646 SEGQEAEY
+646 Y
-654 DITIFEKTED
+654 DIAEFEKTERNRL
-664 SDKET
+664 ET
-669 KKKRKKTYLKLIKK
+669 WKKQKKMYLDLIED
-683 YVKTDLLF
+683 YIKTDLLS
-691 MEEDQEERD
+691 MKNDYD
-700 DSASRFLKAFA
+700 D
-711 DFVNFI
+711 
-717 C
+717 

>member
-22 LKKSWG
+22 LKKLWG
-28 EGTYLP
+28 EGTYLT
-34 ILHCIVVYV
+34 ILHSIVVYV

-55 DWFHKVLH
+55 DFFHEVLH
-63 SNSVGIDEESLKV
+63 GNFVGIDEESLKV

-91 NYIVSSQNSF
+91 NYIVSFQNSF

-120 RLETSFYNTD
+120 RLETSFYNAN

-148 YHRLFE
+148 DHRLFE
-154 RYLFSIYSCC
+154 YYLFSIYSCC
-164 IGQQVIASNTYSDDD
+164 IGQKVIASNTYSDDD

-194 TVSNLP
+194 TFSNLK
-200 QELISAYM
+200 QELFDKIN
-208 KNENTFSDLTM
+208 K
-219 ELIDMTN
+219 
-226 RDKIIF
+226 DKIIF
-232 IIPNKML
+232 VIPNKML
-239 EHSYMSSDTV
+239 EYSYMSSDKV

-257 QYFLTFGYSW
+257 QYLFLLLGFSW
-267 KITEFAKCSIAHKL
+267 KITEFAKCSIAYKL
-281 DVKQSKQVIFSF
+281 DVKQSVHVTFSF
-293 VKNDMFA
+293 VKNDMSV
-300 SYSYNI
+300 SYFYNI
-306 KDSSSIKDKFQS
+306 KDYSSIKDKFQS
-318 GMNDNDVLFHD
+318 GMNDNDVLFHN

-465 MKKVEIPATLL
+465 MKHIEIPRTLL
-476 DCKNKELVEMVNKMY
+476 SSKSEKLVNMVNKMY

-546 TKIDCTN
+546 AKIDCTN
-553 NIDEFLLN
+553 NIDEFQLN
-561 KMRNDAKTKHLFF
+561 MMRNDAKTKHLFF

-580 IDDLDKL
+580 VDDLDKL

-599 NYTDMCKELIAFFPY
+599 NYTDMRKELIVFFPY

-635 KDQFRKDMKKK
+635 V
-646 SEGQEAEY
+646 GQY
-654 DITIFEKTED
+654 DIAKFEKTED
-664 SDKET
+664 FDIET
-669 KKKRKKTYLKLIKK
+669 KKKRKKMYLDLIED
-683 YVKTDLLF
+683 YIKTDLLS
-691 MEEDQEERD
+691 MKEESEN
-700 DSASRFLKAFA
+700 SASRFLKELKG
-711 DFVNFI
+711 FI
-717 C
+717 NLLNGSSDISSDRK

>member
-22 LKKSWG
+22 LKKLWG
-28 EGTYLP
+28 EGTYLT
-34 ILHCIVVYV
+34 ILHSVVVYV

-55 DWFHKVLH
+55 DFFHDVLH
-63 SNSVGIDEESLKV
+63 GNFVGIDEESLKV

-120 RLETSFYNTD
+120 RLETSFYNAN

-148 YHRLFE
+148 DHRLFE
-154 RYLFSIYSCC
+154 YYLFSIYSCC

-200 QELISAYM
+200 QELICAYM

-318 GMNDNDVLFHD
+318 GMNDNDVLFHN

-337 SFFTLHIMVNR
+337 SFFTLHVMVNR

-360 GLQGVPLY
+360 GLQGVPYY

-388 ICIYSEGEISS
+388 ICMYSEGEISS

-441 ASELIRNEAS
+441 ASELIRKEAS

-465 MKKVEIPATLL
+465 MKHIEIPRTLL
-476 DCKNKELVEMVNKMY
+476 FPKSEKLVNMVNKMY

-580 IDDLDKL
+580 VDDMDKL
-587 IFFNTDEGLSYK
+587 IFFNTDKSLSYK
-599 NYTDMCKELIAFFPY
+599 NYTDMRKELLVFFPY

-635 KDQFRKDMKKK
+635 KGK
-646 SEGQEAEY
+646 Y
-654 DITIFEKTED
+654 DIAEFEKTERNRL
-664 SDKET
+664 ET
-669 KKKRKKTYLKLIKK
+669 WKKQKKMYLDLIED
-683 YVKTDLLF
+683 YIKTDLLS
-691 MEEDQEERD
+691 MKKDQEERD
-700 DSASRFLKAFA
+700 DSASRFLKALA
-711 DFVNFI
+711 DFVGLL
-717 C
+717 

>member
-22 LKKSWG
+22 LKKEWG

-63 SNSVGIDEESLKV
+63 SNFVGIDEESLKV

-91 NYIVSSQNSF
+91 NYIVSFQNSF

-120 RLETSFYNTD
+120 RLVTSFYNTD
-130 LADYSFNSNIEY
+130 LADYSFNSNIEC

-148 YHRLFE
+148 DHRLSE

-164 IGQQVIASNTYSDDD
+164 IGQQDIASNTYSDED

-208 KNENTFSDLTM
+208 KKENTFSDLTM
-219 ELIDMTN
+219 DLIYMKN

-257 QYFLTFGYSW
+257 QYFLTSGYSW
-267 KITEFAKCSIAHKL
+267 EITEFAKCSIAHKL

-306 KDSSSIKDKFQS
+306 KYYSSIKDKFQS
-318 GMNDNDVLFHD
+318 SMNDNDVLFYN

-337 SFFTLHIMVNR
+337 SFFTIHIMVNR

-354 KEKYTH
+354 KEKYMH
-360 GLQGVPLY
+360 GLQGVPYY
-368 QDSYKVNWK
+368 QDSDKVNWK

-388 ICIYSEGEISS
+388 ICMYSEGEISS

-465 MKKVEIPATLL
+465 MKHIEIPRTLL
-476 DCKNKELVEMVNKMY
+476 SSKSEKLVNMVNKMY

-553 NIDEFLLN
+553 NIDEFQLN
-561 KMRNDAKTKHLFF
+561 MMRNDAKTKHLFF

-580 IDDLDKL
+580 VDDLDKL

-599 NYTDMCKELIAFFPY
+599 NYTDMRKELIAFFPY

-635 KDQFRKDMKKK
+635 KGK
-646 SEGQEAEY
+646 Y
-654 DITIFEKTED
+654 DIAEFEKTERNRL
-664 SDKET
+664 ET
-669 KKKRKKTYLKLIKK
+669 WKKQKKMYLDLIED
-683 YVKTDLLF
+683 YIKTDLLS
-691 MEEDQEERD
+691 MKKDQEERD
-700 DSASRFLKAFA
+700 DSASRFLKALA
-711 DFVNFI
+711 DFVGLL
-717 C
+717 

>member
-55 DWFHKVLH
+55 DWFYKVLH

-148 YHRLFE
+148 DHRLFE
-154 RYLFSIYSCC
+154 YYLFSIYSCC

-318 GMNDNDVLFHD
+318 GMNDNDVLFHN

>member
-22 LKKSWG
+22 LKKLWG

-63 SNSVGIDEESLKV
+63 GNFVDIDEESLKV

-91 NYIVSSQNSF
+91 NYIGSFQNSF

-120 RLETSFYNTD
+120 RLETSFYNAD
-130 LADYSFNSNIEY
+130 LADYSFNSNIEC

-148 YHRLFE
+148 DHRLSE

-164 IGQQVIASNTYSDDD
+164 IGQQDIASNTYSDED
-179 TLFVVDLSAYMKNEN
+179 TLFVVDLSAF
-194 TVSNLP
+194 
-200 QELISAYM
+200 M
-208 KNENTFSDLTM
+208 KNENTFSDLKQ
-219 ELIDMTN
+219 ELIDKKN
-226 RDKIIF
+226 KDKIIF

-306 KDSSSIKDKFQS
+306 KDYSSIKDKFQS
-318 GMNDNDVLFHD
+318 GMNDNDVLFHN
-329 VTSLTLRP
+329 VTTLTLRP
-337 SFFTLHIMVNR
+337 SFFTLHVMVNR

-360 GLQGVPLY
+360 GLQGVPYY

-388 ICIYSEGEISS
+388 ICMYSEGEISS

-419 ELEPAYRLNNLKRTN
+419 ELEPACRLNNLKRNN

-441 ASELIRNEAS
+441 ASELIRKEAS

-465 MKKVEIPATLL
+465 MKHIEIPRTLL
-476 DCKNKELVEMVNKMY
+476 FSKSEGLVNMVNKMY

-496 SSKLQNLETVIPEIS
+496 STKLQNLETVIPEIS

-580 IDDLDKL
+580 VDDMDKL
-587 IFFNTDEGLSYK
+587 IFFNTDKSLSYK
-599 NYTDMCKELIAFFPY
+599 NYTDMRKELLVFFPY

-635 KDQFRKDMKKK
+635 KGK
-646 SEGQEAEY
+646 Y
-654 DITIFEKTED
+654 DIAEFEKTERNRL
-664 SDKET
+664 ET
-669 KKKRKKTYLKLIKK
+669 WKKQKKMYLDLIED
-683 YVKTDLLF
+683 YIKTDLLS
-691 MEEDQEERD
+691 MKKDQEERD
-700 DSASRFLKAFA
+700 DSASRFLKALA
-711 DFVNFI
+711 DFVGLL
-717 C
+717 

>member
-113 MELVNCK
+113 MKLVNCK

-130 LADYSFNSNIEY
+130 FADYSFNSNIEY

-179 TLFVVDLSAYMKNEN
+179 TLFVVDL
-194 TVSNLP
+194 
-200 QELISAYM
+200 SAYM

-293 VKNDMFA
+293 VKNDMSV

-306 KDSSSIKDKFQS
+306 KDYSNIKDKFQS
-318 GMNDNDVLFHD
+318 GMNNNDVLFHN
-329 VTSLTLRP
+329 VTTLTLRP
-337 SFFTLHIMVNR
+337 SFFTLHVMVNR

-360 GLQGVPLY
+360 GLQGVPYY
-368 QDSYKVNWK
+368 QDSYNVNWK

-388 ICIYSEGEISS
+388 ICMYSEGEISS

-465 MKKVEIPATLL
+465 MKHIEIPRTLL
-476 DCKNKELVEMVNKMY
+476 SSKSEKLVNMVNKMY

-553 NIDEFLLN
+553 NIDEFQLN

-580 IDDLDKL
+580 VDDFYKL

-599 NYTDMCKELIAFFPY
+599 NYTDMRKELLVFFPY

-625 QFRKNMKEFS
+625 QFRKNMKKF
-635 KDQFRKDMKKK
+635 
-646 SEGQEAEY
+646 SEGQY
-654 DITIFEKTED
+654 DIAEFEKKED
-664 SDKET
+664 SDIET
-669 KKKRKKTYLKLIKK
+669 KKKRKKMYLDLIED
-683 YVKTDLLF
+683 YIKTDLLS
-691 MEEDQEERD
+691 MKKDQEERD
-700 DSASRFLKAFA
+700 DSASRFLKALA
-711 DFVNFI
+711 DFI
-717 C
+717 GLL

>member
-200 QELISAYM
+200 QELKSAYM

-318 GMNDNDVLFHD
+318 GMNDNDVLFHN

>member
-22 LKKSWG
+22 LKKLWG
-28 EGTYLP
+28 EGTYLT
-34 ILHCIVVYV
+34 ILHSIVVYV

-55 DWFHKVLH
+55 DFFHEVLH
-63 SNSVGIDEESLKV
+63 GNFVGIDEESLKV

-91 NYIVSSQNSF
+91 NYIVSFQNSF

-120 RLETSFYNTD
+120 RLETSFYNAN

-148 YHRLFE
+148 DHRLFE
-154 RYLFSIYSCC
+154 YYLFSIYSCC

-179 TLFVVDLSAYMKNEN
+179 TLFVVDLSAYMKNG
-194 TVSNLP
+194 
-200 QELISAYM
+200 
-208 KNENTFSDLTM
+208 NTFSNLKQ
-219 ELIDMTN
+219 ELFDKIN
-226 RDKIIF
+226 KDKIIF
-232 IIPNKML
+232 VIPNKML
-239 EHSYMSSDTV
+239 EYSYMSSDKV

-257 QYFLTFGYSW
+257 QYLFLLLGFSW
-267 KITEFAKCSIAHKL
+267 KITEFAKCSIAYKL
-281 DVKQSKQVIFSF
+281 DVKQSVHVTFSF
-293 VKNDMFA
+293 VKNDMSV
-300 SYSYNI
+300 SYFYNI
-306 KDSSSIKDKFQS
+306 KDYSSIKDKFQS
-318 GMNDNDVLFHD
+318 GMNDNDVLFHN

-465 MKKVEIPATLL
+465 MKHIEIPRTLL
-476 DCKNKELVEMVNKMY
+476 SSKSEKLVNMVNKMY

-553 NIDEFLLN
+553 NIDEFQLN
-561 KMRNDAKTKHLFF
+561 MMRNDAKTKHLFF

-580 IDDLDKL
+580 VDDLDKL

-599 NYTDMCKELIAFFPY
+599 NYTDMRKELIAFFPY

-635 KDQFRKDMKKK
+635 V
-646 SEGQEAEY
+646 GQY
-654 DITIFEKTED
+654 DIAKFEKTED
-664 SDKET
+664 FDIET
-669 KKKRKKTYLKLIKK
+669 KKKRKKMYLDLIED
-683 YVKTDLLF
+683 YIKTDLLS
-691 MEEDQEERD
+691 MKEESEN
-700 DSASRFLKAFA
+700 SASRFLKELKG
-711 DFVNFI
+711 FI
-717 C
+717 NLLNGSSDISSDRK